1 MPIPTAPLA
10 NPIDM
15 PRPEAAFRIEGSTEL
30 CPRFGDQAMQ
40 IYLARRVAARPKD
53 LRCHTRRV
61 LLSHSLGDAEEAFA
75 ALVDLSIAT
84 GAKGEALKR
93 RLVRICAPLLTPA
106 QRRLLEED
114 GIAGLP
120 AATSAAPAR
129 SMLTSG
135 ASGGKVLVGHS

>member
-1 MPIPTAPLA
+1 MFLSTDPIAGA
-10 NPIDM
+10 FDM
-15 PRPEAAFRIEGSTEL
+15 PRPEAAFRVEGSTAL
-30 CPRFGDQAMQ
+30 CPRDGDEAMRV
-40 IYLARRVAARPKD
+40 YLARRIAARPKD
-53 LRCHTRRV
+53 LRSHTRRV

-84 GAKGEALKR
+84 GAKGAALKR
-93 RLVRICAPLLTPA
+93 RLVRICAPLLTSA

-120 AATSAAPAR
+120 AATSAASSR

-135 ASGGKVLVGHS
+135 ASGGKILVGHS